1 MHISLIALDNFRSW
15 NHCVIDCNP
24 DINVFYGNNGLGKTN
39 IVEAIEV
46 ISTGVSHRTSLT
58 TPLIKKG
65 NSSATIRFNVN
76 NLNSLS
82 DLNNTFKNKNLLD
95 NEKLNDSCNDSC
107 NEICTYEVTLN
118 SRGANRA
125 RINSGKSIY
134 MRDVVGLIPSVSF
147 TPRDQFL
154 VLGDPSNRRTFLD
167 QAGVLLISG
176 YSRLIQ
182 EYKHIAKQRTA
193 LLKQL
198 SNNSVNVS
206 LSSLEIWTGRLI
218 EVGISITKNRI
229 KIIKELS
236 KYFSSII
243 SEITSCKQNANI
255 IYNPSFEEVFDVF
268 SDANGE
274 NNCNLDCN
282 VDGVFCRDTNGEVS
296 VGEKNSDYLF
306 KSCASKISE
315 HFQRIYAGEVARGCN
330 LIGPHRDD
338 FSIELDG
345 FDARDF
351 ASNGES
357 WTIALALKMSL
368 FKALEDKNNQK
379 PIIILDDV
387 FSQLDESRR
396 LQIVNFIR
404 NKGQVFITVASLSDI
419 PKNDVIKSDSFIDV
433 SKLVFCENNFN
444 NTIQNIDSNH
454 KSIIDEVISK
464 RNLSDSSSS
473 DSSSGS
479 SSSDS
484 NDVSSKENNGERI

>member
-24 DINVFYGNNGLGKTN
+24 NINVFYGNNGLGKTN

-58 TPLIKKG
+58 APLIKKG

-76 NLNSLS
+76 NLSSLN
-82 DLNNTFKNKNLLD
+82 DLNNTFRNKNLLD
-95 NEKLNDSCNDSC
+95 NEKLNDSCDDSC
-107 NEICTYEVTLN
+107 DEICTYEVTLN

-268 SDANGE
+268 SDSNS
-274 NNCNLDCN
+274 
-282 VDGVFCRDTNGEVS
+282 EVS
-296 VGEKNSDYLF
+296 AVKENSDSLF

-444 NTIQNIDSNH
+444 NNIQNIDSNH
-454 KSIIDEVISK
+454 KSIIEEVISK
-464 RNLSDSSSS
+464 RNLSGSG
-473 DSSSGS
+473 SSGS
-479 SSSDS
+479 VNSSADIASS
-484 NDVSSKENNGERI
+484 AGSKENNGERI

>member
-24 DINVFYGNNGLGKTN
+24 NINVFYGNNGLGKTN

-58 TPLIKKG
+58 APLIKKG

-76 NLNSLS
+76 NLSSLN
-82 DLNNTFKNKNLLD
+82 DLNNTFRNKNLLN
-95 NEKLNDSCNDSC
+95 NEKLNDSCDDSC
-107 NEICTYEVTLN
+107 DEICTYEVTLN

-125 RINSGKSIY
+125 RINSGKYIY

-268 SDANGE
+268 SDSNS
-274 NNCNLDCN
+274 
-282 VDGVFCRDTNGEVS
+282 EVS
-296 VGEKNSDYLF
+296 AVKENSDSLF

-444 NTIQNIDSNH
+444 NNIQNIDSNH
-454 KSIIDEVISK
+454 KSIIEEVISK
-464 RNLSDSSSS
+464 RNLSGSG
-473 DSSSGS
+473 SSGS
-479 SSSDS
+479 VNSSADIASS
-484 NDVSSKENNGERI
+484 AGSKENNGERI

>member
-58 TPLIKKG
+58 APLIKKG

-95 NEKLNDSCNDSC
+95 NEKLNDSCN
-107 NEICTYEVTLN
+107 EIYTYEVTLN

-268 SDANGE
+268 SDSNSE

-444 NTIQNIDSNH
+444 NIIQNIDSSH

-464 RNLSDSSSS
+464 RNL
-473 DSSSGS
+473 SGS

>member
-58 TPLIKKG
+58 APLIKKG

-95 NEKLNDSCNDSC
+95 NEKLNDSC

-167 QAGVLLISG
+167 QAGVLMISG

-182 EYKHIAKQRTA
+182 EYRHIAKQRTA

-274 NNCNLDCN
+274 NNCNLDYN

-368 FKALEDKNNQK
+368 FKALEYKNNQK

-444 NTIQNIDSNH
+444 NTIQNIDSSH

-464 RNLSDSSSS
+464 RNL
-473 DSSSGS
+473 SGS

>member
-58 TPLIKKG
+58 APLIKKG

-76 NLNSLS
+76 NLSSLS
-82 DLNNTFKNKNLLD
+82 DLGNTFRNKNLLD
-95 NEKLNDSCNDSC
+95 NEKLNDSCDDSC
-107 NEICTYEVTLN
+107 DEICTYEVTLN

-268 SDANGE
+268 SDSNS
-274 NNCNLDCN
+274 
-282 VDGVFCRDTNGEVS
+282 EVS
-296 VGEKNSDYLF
+296 AVKENSDSLF

-444 NTIQNIDSNH
+444 NNIQNIDSNH
-454 KSIIDEVISK
+454 KSIIEEVISK
-464 RNLSDSSSS
+464 RNLSGSG
-473 DSSSGS
+473 SSGS
-479 SSSDS
+479 VNSSADIASS
-484 NDVSSKENNGERI
+484 AGSKENNGERI

>member
-58 TPLIKKG
+58 APLIKKG

-76 NLNSLS
+76 NLSSLS
-82 DLNNTFKNKNLLD
+82 DLGNTFRNKNLLD
-95 NEKLNDSCNDSC
+95 NEKLNDSCDDSC
-107 NEICTYEVTLN
+107 DEICTYEVTLN

-268 SDANGE
+268 SDSNS
-274 NNCNLDCN
+274 
-282 VDGVFCRDTNGEVS
+282 EVS
-296 VGEKNSDYLF
+296 AVKENSDSLF

-444 NTIQNIDSNH
+444 NNIQNIDSNH

-464 RNLSDSSSS
+464 RNLSGAG
-473 DSSSGS
+473 SSGS
-479 SSSDS
+479 VNSSAGIASS
-484 NDVSSKENNGERI
+484 AGSKENNGERI

>member
-95 NEKLNDSCNDSC
+95 NEKLNDSCN
-107 NEICTYEVTLN
+107 EIYTYEVTLN

-274 NNCNLDCN
+274 NNCNLDYN

-315 HFQRIYAGEVARGCN
+315 HFQRIYDGEVARGCN

-357 WTIALALKMSL
+357 WTISLALKMSL

-433 SKLVFCENNFN
+433 SKLVFCKNNFN

-464 RNLSDSSSS
+464 RNLS
-473 DSSSGS
+473 GS

>member
-24 DINVFYGNNGLGKTN
+24 NINVFYGNNGLGKTN

-58 TPLIKKG
+58 APLIKKG

-76 NLNSLS
+76 NLSSLN
-82 DLNNTFKNKNLLD
+82 DLNNTFRNKNLLN
-95 NEKLNDSCNDSC
+95 NEKLNDSCDDSC
-107 NEICTYEVTLN
+107 DEICTYEVTLN

-268 SDANGE
+268 SDSNS
-274 NNCNLDCN
+274 
-282 VDGVFCRDTNGEVS
+282 EVS
-296 VGEKNSDYLF
+296 AVKENSDSLF

-444 NTIQNIDSNH
+444 NNIQNIDSNH

-464 RNLSDSSSS
+464 RNLSTAG
-473 DSSSGS
+473 SSGS
-479 SSSDS
+479 VNSSADIA
-484 NDVSSKENNGERI
+484 SSAGNKENNGERI

>member
-24 DINVFYGNNGLGKTN
+24 NINVFYGNNGLGKTN

-58 TPLIKKG
+58 APLIKKG

-76 NLNSLS
+76 NLSSLN
-82 DLNNTFKNKNLLD
+82 DLNNTFRNKNLLD
-95 NEKLNDSCNDSC
+95 NEKLNDSCD
-107 NEICTYEVTLN
+107 EICTYEVTLN

-268 SDANGE
+268 SDSNS
-274 NNCNLDCN
+274 
-282 VDGVFCRDTNGEVS
+282 EVS
-296 VGEKNSDYLF
+296 AVKENSDSLF

-444 NTIQNIDSNH
+444 NNIQNIDSNH
-454 KSIIDEVISK
+454 KSIIEEVISK
-464 RNLSDSSSS
+464 RNLSGSG
-473 DSSSGS
+473 SSGS
-479 SSSDS
+479 VNSSADIASS
-484 NDVSSKENNGERI
+484 AGSKENNGERI

>member
-24 DINVFYGNNGLGKTN
+24 NINVFYGNNGLGKTN

-58 TPLIKKG
+58 APLIKKG

-76 NLNSLS
+76 NLSSLN
-82 DLNNTFKNKNLLD
+82 DLNNTFRNKNLLN
-95 NEKLNDSCNDSC
+95 NEKLNDSCDDSC
-107 NEICTYEVTLN
+107 DEICTYEVTLN

-268 SDANGE
+268 SDSNS
-274 NNCNLDCN
+274 
-282 VDGVFCRDTNGEVS
+282 EVS
-296 VGEKNSDYLF
+296 AVKENSDSLF

-444 NTIQNIDSNH
+444 NNIQNIDSNH
-454 KSIIDEVISK
+454 KSIIEEVISK
-464 RNLSDSSSS
+464 RNLSGSG
-473 DSSSGS
+473 SSGS
-479 SSSDS
+479 VNSSADIASS
-484 NDVSSKENNGERI
+484 AGSKENNGERI

>member
-24 DINVFYGNNGLGKTN
+24 NINVFYGNNGLGKTN

-58 TPLIKKG
+58 APLIKKG

-76 NLNSLS
+76 NLSSLN
-82 DLNNTFKNKNLLD
+82 DLNNTFRNKNLLN
-95 NEKLNDSCNDSC
+95 NEKLNDSCDDSC
-107 NEICTYEVTLN
+107 DEICTYEVTLN

-125 RINSGKSIY
+125 RINSGKYIY

-268 SDANGE
+268 SDSNS
-274 NNCNLDCN
+274 
-282 VDGVFCRDTNGEVS
+282 EVS
-296 VGEKNSDYLF
+296 AVKENSDSLF

-433 SKLVFCENNFN
+433 SKLVFCGNNFN
-444 NTIQNIDSNH
+444 NNIQNIDSNH
-454 KSIIDEVISK
+454 KSIIEEVISK
-464 RNLSDSSSS
+464 RNLSG
-473 DSSSGS
+473 SGS
-479 SSSDS
+479 SGAVNNSAGIASSAG
-484 NDVSSKENNGERI
+484 SKENNGERI